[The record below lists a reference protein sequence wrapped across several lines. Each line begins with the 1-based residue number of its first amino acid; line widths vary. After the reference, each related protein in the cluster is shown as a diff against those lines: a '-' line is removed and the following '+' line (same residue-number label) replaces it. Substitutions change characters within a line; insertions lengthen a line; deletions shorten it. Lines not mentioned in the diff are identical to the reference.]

1 MRTHA
6 ALLLLT
12 FMASSAVSQVP
23 PRPAPS
29 PAARL
34 PRAVSPTP
42 LRTRVAPDE
51 PLTPLWTDDGA
62 LFGWTGPSLAPV
74 AMPTFDFAPFLAPR
88 VEVDFTPPAFEYQG
102 AGLLAPRPLTFGDEF
117 RFETFASTEAGA
129 LARYRPEQGT
139 PEDSLY
145 KAGREAL
152 NRGEYARASVIFQSI
167 EQKYPRARVVPAALY
182 YRAFALYRS
191 GATEE
196 LRAGLTALRAQ
207 QEKYPEA
214 AADQDVLTLRTR
226 LQAALAARGDAQAA
240 AELRAAAAAG
250 GGGQCDRE
258 DVEVRAEALSALAQ
272 LNPPDARPTL
282 KKVLARRDE
291 CSAGLRRRAVYI
303 LGRSGTD
310 EAAADLIEVA
320 KNDPD
325 PGVRTDAISM
335 LGRSAGAASVKTLET
350 IFNEST
356 DDRTRQAALSALRSK
371 GGAEARRVLRTVIER
386 SDLNERMRAEAIMQF
401 AAGDPET
408 ALVTEMRGQT
418 IWSSSASRT
427 ATAPRSGASE
437 EDAAYLRGLYPKTES
452 RVVKAAIIS
461 GVARIGGP
469 ANDQWVLALARNK
482 DEEMLMR
489 REALSRL
496 RSTTLSVDD
505 LSRLFESLSERELRS
520 AVLSQLGSREEPAAT
535 DKLIEI
541 VRSGTDPQIRRQ
553 AINILSRKND
563 PRTTKLLLELV
574 EKP

>member
-1 MRTHA
+1 
-6 ALLLLT
+6 
-12 FMASSAVSQVP
+12 VS
-23 PRPAPS
+23 
-29 PAARL
+29 
-34 PRAVSPTP
+34 
-42 LRTRVAPDE
+42 
-51 PLTPLWTDDGA
+51 
-62 LFGWTGPSLAPV
+62 PSLAPV
-74 AMPTFDFAPFLAPR
+74 AFPTFDFAPLIAPTLELD
-88 VEVDFTPPAFEYQG
+88 VPTPSFEFQGVTVVPPRAMSFPDELAFESFA
-102 AGLLAPRPLTFGDEF
+102 AGGR
-117 RFETFASTEAGA
+117 SA
-129 LARYRPEQGT
+129 LERYRPEQGS

-145 KAGREAL
+145 RAGREAL
-152 NRGEYARASVIFQSI
+152 NRGEYARASAIFQSL
-167 EQKYPRARVVPAALY
+167 ETKYPRARVVPAALY

-250 GGGQCDRE
+250 GGAQCDRE

-291 CSAGLRRRAVYI
+291 CSVGLRRRAVYI

-335 LGRSAGAASVKTLET
+335 LGRSAGAGSVKTLET

-371 GGAEARRVLRTVIER
+371 GGPEARRVLRSIVER
-386 SDLNERMRAEAIMQF
+386 GDLNERMRAEAIMQL
-401 AAGDPET
+401 AAGDPESQM
-408 ALVTEMRGQT
+408 VSEMRAQAS
-418 IWSSSASRT
+418 WSTGTPRPAS
-427 ATAPRSGASE
+427 APRSGATE
-437 EDAAYLRGLYPKTES
+437 EDAAYLRGLYAKTDS
-452 RVVKAAIIS
+452 RIVKAAIIS
-461 GVARIGGP
+461 GVSRIGGT
-469 ANDQWVLALARNK
+469 ANDQWVLAIARNK
-482 DEEMLMR
+482 DEDMTMR

-505 LSRLFESLSERELRS
+505 LSKLFESLSERELRS
-520 AVLSQLGSREEPAAT
+520 AVLSQLGNREEPAAT
-535 DKLIEI
+535 DKLLEI